1 MGTGGLG
8 VVVSLPQCP
17 TARNVSG
24 CLMWLLLS
32 LLLLLPLVE
41 WPHFSLTVLPP
52 NPFICFCLLYF
63 SLLPPKPIYS
73 PTLLGLLERAL
84 WNECLGMYCA
94 NTVPLFVQ
102 NFLRLKEA
110 IGFNWLLQG
119 YPSAVIASVLSSLFS
134 WIRIN
139 LIHRINSWRWL
150 YYHKS
155 YRLSVTLIKIKN
167 SHHRNREKILES
179 WTAEVIL
186 SKKRTVLEVL
196 QCHKSMSLQYTTKW
210 QSQNQHSASTE
221 TDRQINWMEQTTWLQ
236 IHTATITQLLI
247 KVPKICIGKQIVLAT
262 LDFHT

>member
-1 MGTGGLG
+1 MGTGGLE

-32 LLLLLPLVE
+32 LLLLPLVE

-52 NPFICFCLLYF
+52 TPFIYFCLLYF

-73 PTLLGLLERAL
+73 PTLLSLLERVL

-119 YPSAVIASVLSSLFS
+119 YPSAVVASMLSSLFS

-167 SHHRNREKILES
+167 SRHRSREKNPRILNS
-179 WTAEVIL
+179 WSNSEQKTNSARGL
-186 SKKRTVLEVL
+186 TVSQKHEFAVY
-196 QCHKSMSLQYTTKW
+196 HKVTVTK
-210 QSQNQHSASTE
+210 SA
-221 TDRQINWMEQTTWLQ
+221 
-236 IHTATITQLLI
+236 
-247 KVPKICIGKQIVLAT
+247 
-262 LDFHT
+262 